1 MSLVKTKTN
10 GDTFPTLF
18 SDFFNTDNF
27 FRPGWLN
34 RELEKTVPAVNIK
47 ENAKNFNI
55 ELAVPGYKKEDF
67 KIDLEGDMLNIS
79 AEKEDEKIDENER
92 FTRKEYSYN
101 SFSRSFTLPG
111 NSEVEKIDA
120 KYENGILKL
129 VLPKK
134 TEAKSASKKTV
145 KID

>member
-1 MSLVKTKTN
+1 MEVGS
-10 GDTFPTLF
+10 F
-18 SDFFNTDNF
+18 
-27 FRPGWLN
+27 
-34 RELEKTVPAVNIK
+34 
-47 ENAKNFNI
+47 
-55 ELAVPGYKKEDF
+55 GYTRKKEDF